1 MKIALIAGSKIPSR
15 TANSIQTI
23 KMAQAFVERGHDI
36 MVYVPGVSPD
46 HSWEKI
52 AEHYGVHTQIDIRW
66 LQTISRLRSYDFG
79 IRAVHQGLHWGANL
93 LYTRLPQ
100 AAAYA
105 SWRGFPTIFEVHD
118 MPSGRFGPRL
128 MRAYL
133 RGRGARRLVTITR
146 ALADDISSVYTV
158 PSLFGFSLV
167 APDGVDLDR
176 YRDLPSP
183 RKARMALGMG
193 EKFTVGYSGH
203 LYPGRGID
211 LILRVAAR
219 LPEFNFMIVGGE
231 PKDVAQLKQKVKEVG
246 LKNILVFGF
255 VSNDKLPEYQAAC
268 DALLMPYQAYVSASS
283 GGDIARYLSPLK
295 MFEYLACGRAILA
308 SDLPV
313 LQEAL
318 ISGENALIL
327 PSADANAWV
336 RALKK
341 LSADPD
347 YKVRLG
353 DNARAAAKKYTWT
366 SRVERILA
374 QLAA

>member
-15 TANSIQTI
+15 TANSIQTM

-36 MVYVPGVSPD
+36 KVYVPGVSPD
-46 HSWEKI
+46 QSWEEI
-52 AEHYGVHTQIDIRW
+52 AQQYGVRTQIDIRW
-66 LQTISRLRSYDFG
+66 LPTIPRLRSYDFG
-79 IRAVHQGLHWGANL
+79 IRAVHQGLHWGADL

-105 SWRGFPTIFEVHD
+105 SWRGFATIFEVHD
-118 MPSGRFGPRL
+118 MPSGRFGSRL
-128 MRAYL
+128 MRVYL
-133 RGRGARRLVTITR
+133 RGRGARRLVTITH
-146 ALADDISSVYTV
+146 ALADEIGSMYPV
-158 PSLFGFSLV
+158 PSLSGFSV
-167 APDGVDLDR
+167 IAPDGVDLDR
-176 YRDLPSP
+176 YHDLPAP
-183 RKARMALGMG
+183 RKARAALGMAD
-193 EKFTVGYSGH
+193 KFTAGYSGH

-219 LPEFNFMIVGGE
+219 LPEFNFMIMGGDQNE
-231 PKDVAQLKQKVKEVG
+231 IAQLKRSVEEGG

-255 VSNDKLPEYQAAC
+255 VSNDKLPGYQAAC
-268 DALLMPYQAYVSASS
+268 DALLMPYQVRVSASS
-283 GGDIARYLSPLK
+283 GGDIARYLSPMK

-327 PSADANAWV
+327 PSADTGAWV

-353 DNARAAAKKYTWT
+353 D
-366 SRVERILA
+366 
-374 QLAA
+374 